1 MNLKER
7 EIKMER
13 LKDLDL
19 TIDQHLMSIIK
30 NGETLGHVEV
40 ENEKIV
46 TSGIIGENTYNNFV
60 ELIYGLQGF
69 DILIDNFFF

>member
-1 MNLKER
+1 
-7 EIKMER
+7 MER